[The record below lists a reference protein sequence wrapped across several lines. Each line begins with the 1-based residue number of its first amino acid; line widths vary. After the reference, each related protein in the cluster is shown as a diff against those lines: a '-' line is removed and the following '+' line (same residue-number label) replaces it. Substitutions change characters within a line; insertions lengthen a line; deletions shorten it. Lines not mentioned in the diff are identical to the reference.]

1 MSLSVEAIAHA
12 LVNIYKRKV
21 DIDHEVEENLFQET
35 RQIFNEAISEGYA
48 NAAEKD
54 VPLPDD
60 AFRSSFKHSADVFSA
75 FRVHRMQK
83 DIAAQMI
90 DDEGQ
95 VKPFQKFVRDVSPYI
110 EHRNRAWLRTEYD
123 TAILRAQNAA
133 EWKMFEAEKD
143 VYPNLEWI
151 QSTSPDPGADHM
163 IYWGTIRPV
172 DDPFW
177 SEHKPGDRW
186 NCKCELRQTDKNAT
200 ALPVSDGKSDPMRG
214 LESNPAKA
222 EELFSDHH
230 PYYPSNCAS
239 CPFAGSKLMAL
250 ARGLRRRKNC
260 NACKRVNKEI
270 DRQRIIANRK
280 EYERLKKD
288 PNYTDVAFDPK
299 TGGLKATHKEHN
311 FDPTIGRFG
320 IPRGNYEKITRD
332 VLFKKGYNVILRKE
346 TCEIGIKQPDGYVN
360 GKLMDIK
367 GIEGN
372 PLYALSR
379 ANHQRVETAILYF
392 HEQNMFNLDD
402 VKKKYAILGEWL
414 QKAFEKEI
422 PVSIKQVIC
431 VVNKGNGE
439 FEISEI
445 KNPKE

>member
-250 ARGLRRRKNC
+250 ARSLRRRKNC

-288 PNYTDVAFDPK
+288 PNYFDVEFNEK
-299 TGGLKATHKEHN
+299 TGGVKATHIGHN
-311 FDPTIGRFG
+311 LDKVGGKYELDTLIAGVKA
-320 IPRGNYEKITRD
+320 GNIVVLENEKGEGKHTEG
-332 VLFKKGYNVILRKE
+332 LW
-346 TCEIGIKQPDGYVN
+346 N
-360 GKLMDIK
+360 GKPFEVA
-367 GIEGN
+367 GCQTGT
-372 PLYALSR
+372 
-379 ANHQRVETAILYF
+379 ANNIVRGLKHCASKRKTEFAVIVLPNTDFDKVVFETAIKRFKGLEKLNDGQYLKF
-392 HEQNMFNLDD
+392 
-402 VKKKYAILGEWL
+402 KKI
-414 QKAFEKEI
+414 
-422 PVSIKQVIC
+422 IC
-431 VVNKGNGE
+431 VHNQEVVYITDG
-439 FEISEI
+439 I
-445 KNPKE
+445 

>member
-250 ARGLRRRKNC
+250 ARSFAGRKNC
-260 NACKRVNKEI
+260 NACGKVDKSVKRAEQTPNKL
-270 DRQRIIANRK
+270 

-288 PNYTDVAFDPK
+288 KDYDVVKYDKDSDGVLAI
-299 TGGLKATHKEHN
+299 HKEHN
-311 FDPTIGRFG
+311 FATDIGKFG
-320 IPRGNYEKITRD
+320 IQRGEYERRSSEALYKSGHSIR
-332 VLFKKGYNVILRKE
+332 LRGE
-346 TCEIGIKQPDGYVN
+346 QGAAGIKQPDGYLD
-360 GKLMDIK
+360 GALMDIK
-367 GIEGN
+367 GVEGN
-372 PLYALSR
+372 CLYSMNR
-379 ANHQRVETAILYF
+379 ANVQQVHTVVLYF
-392 HEQNMFNLDD
+392 HDAEAFSLSD
-402 VKKKYAILGEWL
+402 VQAKWELLPQWIMDTEHIENKTLYL
-414 QKAFEKEI
+414 
-422 PVSIKQVIC
+422 KQVVC
-431 VVNKGNGE
+431 VVNEKDGYK
-439 FEISEI
+439 IHKI
-445 KNPKE
+445 KNPE

>member
-1 MSLSVEAIAHA
+1 MESDVSLSVEAIARA

-48 NAAEKD
+48 NAEEKD

-90 DDEGQ
+90 DDDGQ
-95 VKPFQKFVRDVSPYI
+95 VKPFQNFVKDVSPYI

-163 IYWGTIRPV
+163 IFWGTIRPV

-250 ARGLRRRKNC
+250 ARGLTGRKNC
-260 NACKRVNKEI
+260 HACKRVNKEI
-270 DRQRIIANRK
+270 DRQRIIDNRK

-288 PNYTDVAFDPK
+288 PNYFDVEFDDK
-299 TGGLKATHKEHN
+299 SGGVKATHVGHN
-311 FDPTIGRFG
+311 FDKKKGW
-320 IPRGNYEKITRD
+320 YETSIQN
-332 VLFKKGYNVILRKE
+332 VGFKKGHSI
-346 TCEIGIKQPDGYVN
+346 
-360 GKLMDIK
+360 
-367 GIEGN
+367 
-372 PLYALSR
+372 
-379 ANHQRVETAILYF
+379 
-392 HEQNMFNLDD
+392 
-402 VKKKYAILGEWL
+402 ILGEERPNAFK
-414 QKAFEKEI
+414 QKSCEGLWDNL
-422 PVSIKQVIC
+422 P
-431 VVNKGNGE
+431 
-439 FEISEI
+439 FEIAGAESATINNIRNALKHCASKPNTKIAVIFFPNNNFSAEAFNGGLAKYNGLKGTSQFLKFKLIYCVQDGQIILI
-445 KNPKE
+445 KKPD

>member
-288 PNYTDVAFDPK
+288 PNYFDVEFNEK
-299 TGGLKATHKEHN
+299 TGGVKATHIGHN
-311 FDPTIGRFG
+311 LDKVGGKYELDTLIAGVKA
-320 IPRGNYEKITRD
+320 GNIVVLENEKGEGKHTEG
-332 VLFKKGYNVILRKE
+332 LW
-346 TCEIGIKQPDGYVN
+346 N
-360 GKLMDIK
+360 GKPFEVA
-367 GIEGN
+367 GCQTGT
-372 PLYALSR
+372 
-379 ANHQRVETAILYF
+379 ANNIVRGLKHCASKRKTEFAVIVLPNTDFDKVVFETAIKRFKGLEKLNDGQYLKF
-392 HEQNMFNLDD
+392 
-402 VKKKYAILGEWL
+402 KKI
-414 QKAFEKEI
+414 
-422 PVSIKQVIC
+422 IC
-431 VVNKGNGE
+431 VHNQEVVYITDG
-439 FEISEI
+439 I
-445 KNPKE
+445 

>member
-1 MSLSVEAIAHA
+1 MSLSVEAIARA

-48 NAAEKD
+48 NAEEKD

-90 DDEGQ
+90 DDDGQ
-95 VKPFQKFVRDVSPYI
+95 VKPFQNFVKDVSPYI

-163 IYWGTIRPV
+163 IFWGTIRPV

-250 ARGLRRRKNC
+250 ARGLTGRKNC
-260 NACKRVNKEI
+260 HACKRVNKEI
-270 DRQRIIANRK
+270 DRQRIIDNRK

-288 PNYTDVAFDPK
+288 PNYFDVEFDDK
-299 TGGLKATHKEHN
+299 SGGVKATHVGHN
-311 FDPTIGRFG
+311 FDKKKGW
-320 IPRGNYEKITRD
+320 YETSIQN
-332 VLFKKGYNVILRKE
+332 VGFKKGHSI
-346 TCEIGIKQPDGYVN
+346 
-360 GKLMDIK
+360 
-367 GIEGN
+367 
-372 PLYALSR
+372 
-379 ANHQRVETAILYF
+379 
-392 HEQNMFNLDD
+392 
-402 VKKKYAILGEWL
+402 ILGEERPNAFK
-414 QKAFEKEI
+414 QKSCEGLWDNL
-422 PVSIKQVIC
+422 P
-431 VVNKGNGE
+431 
-439 FEISEI
+439 FEIAGAESATINNIRNALKHCASKPNTKIAVIFFPNNNFSAEAFNGGLAKYNGLKGTSQFLKFKLIYCVQDGQIILI
-445 KNPKE
+445 KKPD